1 MQLNLSLQQLRYV
14 IEVVE
19 CGSINAASQNLY
31 VSQPTLSAAIKEVE
45 KDLGISLFNR
55 TNRGI
60 TLTSDGIE
68 FVGYAR
74 QVLEQMDLLETRYSS
89 TNASTSGKFTLS
101 AQHYA
106 FGVAAF
112 VEFVEEFEGD
122 EYDFSFRETRTN
134 EIIEDVKT
142 YRSELGLIYLC
153 NFNEKVII
161 KTLNDAS
168 LEFCPLFDALPHV
181 FVGPSHPLAKRD
193 VVYPKDLEEY
203 PRYSFE
209 QGVNNSFFFSEE
221 PLSNLPHKKNITISD
236 RGTLTNLLT
245 NHTGYTISTG
255 VLSNEMSG
263 GIVAIPLA
271 VDERMTV
278 GYIKHKDHE
287 LSELAK
293 RYLETLKTHI
303 AQNTTVSL
311 KTIL

>member
-45 KDLGISLFNR
+45 KDLGIELFNR

-60 TLTSDGIE
+60 TLTNDGIE

-74 QVLEQMDLLETRYSS
+74 QVLEQMDLLETRYSG
-89 TNASTSGKFTLS
+89 TQRNAPGKLTLS

-112 VEFVEEFEGD
+112 VEFVEDFDGD

-142 YRSELGLIYLC
+142 YCSELGIIYVC
-153 NFNEKVII
+153 NFNEKVIT
-161 KTLNDAS
+161 KTLSDAS

-181 FVGPSHPLAKRD
+181 FVGPHHPLAQKE
-193 VVYPKDLEEY
+193 VVYPKDLEDY

-263 GIVAIPLA
+263 GIVAIPLR
-271 VDERMTV
+271 VDEKMTV
-278 GYIKHKDHE
+278 GYIKHKNRE
-287 LSELAK
+287 LSDLAQ
-293 RYLETLKTHI
+293 RYLNTLREHI
-303 AQNTTVSL
+303 KLNTTVSL
-311 KTIL
+311 SQAL

>member
-45 KDLGISLFNR
+45 KDLGISIFNR

-60 TLTSDGIE
+60 TLTNDGIE

-74 QVLEQMDLLETRYSS
+74 QVLEQVDLLETRYSS
-89 TNASTSGKFTLS
+89 SNENTPGKLSLS

-112 VEFVEEFEGD
+112 VEFVEAFEGD
-122 EYDFSFRETRTN
+122 EYNFSFRETRTN

-142 YRSELGLIYLC
+142 YRSEIGIIYIC

-161 KTLNDAS
+161 KTLSDAS

-181 FVGPSHPLAKRD
+181 FVGPNHPLARKET
-193 VVYPKDLEEY
+193 VYPNDLEEY

-255 VLSNEMSG
+255 VLSNEMNG
-263 GIVAIPLA
+263 GIVAIPLV
-271 VDERMTV
+271 VDEKMTV
-278 GYIKHKDHE
+278 GYIKHKDHA
-287 LSELAK
+287 LSNLAN
-293 RYLETLKTHI
+293 RYLETLKAHI
-303 AQNTTVSL
+303 SQNPTVTL
-311 KTIL
+311 KESM